1 MAEQM
6 LDMAAFRELLAEKWL
21 GRTAKREDL
30 AHLQAALGLS
40 ERRACWIVNADR
52 EMIREHRLTRCFCG
66 LKRFWRAVTDPI
78 FPNLRKLTQ
87 RPGSIGNA

>member
-6 LDMAAFRELLAEKWL
+6 LDMAAFRELLAKKWL
-21 GRTAKREDL
+21 EPTAKREDL
-30 AHLQAALGLS
+30 AHLQALSLS
-40 ERRACWIVNADR
+40 ERRACSIVNAHR
-52 EMIREHRLTRCFCG
+52 KMIREHGLTRCFCC
-66 LKRFWRAVTDPI
+66 LKRFWRVVTDPI